1 MQLFALSWFG
11 RVIPLF
17 WQIASQCQKSFACS
31 GTTSRKM
38 QQVLL
43 GHGANINAQTEFGF
57 SILHIAVSFAAH
69 KMRDFLLEQNIQVD
83 LEDIDGRTALFNA
96 IAANDLESSRAL
108 VNAGGSCLHL
118 DSQSVC
124 PLQIAVSTGNL
135 QIVEF
140 ILNCSKS
147 LVNHQ
152 NEFGFSVLHTL
163 ALFPR

>member
-1 MQLFALSWFG
+1 
-11 RVIPLF
+11 
-17 WQIASQCQKSFACS
+17 
-31 GTTSRKM
+31 
-38 QQVLL
+38 
-43 GHGANINAQTEFGF
+43 
-57 SILHIAVSFAAH
+57 
-69 KMRDFLLEQNIQVD
+69 MRDFLLEQNIQVD